1 MKKGKGSVGGGRERG
16 IEKRKKVLEERWV
29 EKDWWLMV

>member
-16 IEKRKKVLEERWV
+16 IEKRKKVLEERGL
-29 EKDWWLMV
+29 KRIGG